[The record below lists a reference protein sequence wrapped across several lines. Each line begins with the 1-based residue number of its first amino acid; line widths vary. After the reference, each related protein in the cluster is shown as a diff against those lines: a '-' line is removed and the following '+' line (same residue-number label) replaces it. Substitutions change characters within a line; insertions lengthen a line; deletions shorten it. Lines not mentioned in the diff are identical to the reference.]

1 MIAGRAVTGDM
12 EGPTGNIRIHDGC
25 ALFCYRIYQRTDRK
39 FVARYWISGEDHHI
53 IWLKSYFFEFS
64 SRYAC
69 HGRVFLALASRY
81 QKHDLI
87 ALRVRYLVYLD
98 FSSPFDMQISEFLC
112 DAFGFDDGSPDKT
125 DFTVEL
131 FRRLNRLVQ
140 TGHIGR
146 IGRDKD
152 LSLIVTHRF
161 FKILCE
167 HLFRGSKSGSF
178 RAKAIRKQCRDAFLC
193 GLCYFGKFR
202 PFPVSRSQIEFVV
215 RSMVEVASRSF
226 NEKVSRIWYGVC
238 DMDKGDVEITDL
250 HGARSKWNR
259 LDNRMRM
266 EFGQFFIGK
275 SGCERR
281 SKQRERRQLRQ
292 NIRQAADMI
301 FVSMGQQHT

>member
-1 MIAGRAVTGDM
+1 MIAGRAMTGDM

-25 ALFCYRIYQRTDRK
+25 AFFCYRVYQRTDRK
-39 FVARYWISGEDHHI
+39 FVAWYRISGEDHHI
-53 IWLKSYFFEFS
+53 IGLKSYFFEFS
-64 SRYAC
+64 PCYAC

-98 FSSPFDMQISEFLC
+98 FSSPFDMQIAEFLC

-152 LSLIVTHRF
+152 FSLIVTHRF

-167 HLFRGSKSGSF
+167 HLFRRSKSGSF
-178 RAKAIRKQCRDAFLC
+178 CAKAIRKKGRNAFLC
-193 GLCYFGKFR
+193 CLCYFVKLRSFL
-202 PFPVSRSQIEFVV
+202 VSRSQIVFVV
-215 RSMVEVASRSF
+215 RSMVEVAYRCF
-226 NEKVSRIWYGVC
+226 NEKLCSIWSVVRDMNKGVSEMSV
-238 DMDKGDVEITDL
+238 L
-250 HGARSKWNR
+250 
-259 LDNRMRM
+259 
-266 EFGQFFIGK
+266 
-275 SGCERR
+275 
-281 SKQRERRQLRQ
+281 
-292 NIRQAADMI
+292 
-301 FVSMGQQHT
+301 

>member
-1 MIAGRAVTGDM
+1 MIARRAMTGDM
-12 EGPTGNIRIHDGC
+12 ERTNGNIRIQDVC
-25 ALFCYRIYQRTDRK
+25 TLFCDRIDQRTDRK
-39 FVARYWISGEDHHI
+39 FVARYRISGKDHHI
-53 IWLKSYFFEFS
+53 IRLQSYVFEFS
-64 SRYAC
+64 PGYAC

-81 QKHDLI
+81 QQHDLI
-87 ALRVRYLVYLD
+87 APKVKYLVYWD
-98 FSSPFDMQISEFLC
+98 FSSPFDMQIAEFLC
-112 DAFGFDDGSPDKT
+112 DAFGFDNGSPDKA
-125 DFTVEL
+125 DLTVEL
-131 FRRLNRLVQ
+131 FSRLNRLVQ

-178 RAKAIRKQCRDAFLC
+178 RAKAIREQCRDAFLC
-193 GLCYFGKFR
+193 CLCYFGKFR

-215 RSMVEVASRSF
+215 CSMVEVASRSF

-259 LDNRMRM
+259 LHNRMRM

-275 SGCERR
+275 SVCER
-281 SKQRERRQLRQ
+281 
-292 NIRQAADMI
+292 
-301 FVSMGQQHT
+301 